1 MVKYI
6 LGRVGRALIT
16 MSIVLTIVF
25 LLMRLLPV
33 DTYFEGNTDTMSD
46 TVKNAILSE
55 LGLLDPWYVQLGHF
69 WKNLILHFDVGNS
82 IVIRKGSP
90 LLGYHSAQGG
100 RLLPVR
106 HDRPPHSGGRGPEP
120 GCFDGEEQGRF
131 GG

>member
-55 LGLLDPWYVQLGHF
+55 LGLLDPGMSSWG
-69 WKNLILHFDVGNS
+69 I
-82 IVIRKGSP
+82 
-90 LLGYHSAQGG
+90 
-100 RLLPVR
+100 
-106 HDRPPHSGGRGPEP
+106 
-120 GCFDGEEQGRF
+120 F
-131 GG
+131 GKT

>member
-1 MVKYI
+1 
-6 LGRVGRALIT
+6 

-33 DTYFEGNTDTMSD
+33 DTYFEGNSDTMSD

-82 IVIRKGSP
+82 IVIRKGVPCWDIILPKAAVSFQFGMIA
-90 LLGYHSAQGG
+90 LLIQEVVGLSLGVLMAKSKGG
-100 RLLPVR
+100 LVDKLGNIYV
-106 HDRPPHSGGRGPEP
+106 
-120 GCFDGEEQGRF
+120 
-131 GG
+131 

>member
-55 LGLLDPWYVQLGHF
+55 
-69 WKNLILHFDVGNS
+69 
-82 IVIRKGSP
+82 
-90 LLGYHSAQGG
+90 
-100 RLLPVR
+100 
-106 HDRPPHSGGRGPEP
+106 
-120 GCFDGEEQGRF
+120 
-131 GG
+131 